1 MKISNYFDCYL
12 TACIESE
19 FTNIELLKKLYFR
32 FPQYIGFINMRI
44 AKSQL
49 MIKRFSQL
57 YYILFGEDDGYNITD
72 DNIEYDD
79 LVINHVF
86 FDGAYTRK
94 ILDKKIGHSNY
105 KLEKR
110 LAKYILA
117 TGDKKIKIFTNV
129 YPIKE
134 WYNPLSINAITE
146 DFLYTIHNNK
156 TLI

>member
-1 MKISNYFDCYL
+1 MKVQNYFDNYL
-12 TACIESE
+12 SACIISE
-19 FTNIELLKKLYFR
+19 YNNIELLKKLYLR

-44 AKSQL
+44 QKSEL
-49 MIKRFSQL
+49 MIKRVSQL
-57 YYILFGEDDGYNITD
+57 YYVLFGEDDGYNITD
-72 DNIEYDD
+72 DNIEYND

-94 ILDKKIGHSNY
+94 ILDKKIGIHSNY

-134 WYNPLSINAITE
+134 WYKPLSVNAITE
-146 DFLYTIHNNK
+146 DFLYTIHNND
-156 TLI
+156 TI